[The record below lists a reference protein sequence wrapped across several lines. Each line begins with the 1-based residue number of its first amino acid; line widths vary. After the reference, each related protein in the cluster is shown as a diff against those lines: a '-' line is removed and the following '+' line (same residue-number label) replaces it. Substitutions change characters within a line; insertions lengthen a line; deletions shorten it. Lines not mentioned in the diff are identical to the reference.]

1 MSEDKLEMELENNE
15 MADNAI
21 YFKLSVDEDIGAMA
35 FEILDNTIE
44 GSITSNLLTPLAK
57 GISNL
62 LEQDPDFLYEA
73 GSEALKGEYI
83 ESNNKTMH

>member
-1 MSEDKLEMELENNE
+1 MSDSKLEGELESNE

-35 FEILDNTIE
+35 FEILDNTVE

-62 LEQDPDFLYEA
+62 LEQDPDFLYDA
-73 GSEALKGEYI
+73 GSESSDSNYV

>member
-1 MSEDKLEMELENNE
+1 MDEKKLEMELENNE

-73 GSEALKGEYI
+73 GSEVSEGDYI
-83 ESNNKTMH
+83 ESNSKTMH

>member
-1 MSEDKLEMELENNE
+1 MDENKMELE
-15 MADNAI
+15 DNVI
-21 YFKLSVDEDIGAMA
+21 YFKLSVDEEVGAMSL
-35 FEILDNTIE
+35 EILDNTIE

>member
-1 MSEDKLEMELENNE
+1 MSENKLETELERNE
-15 MADNAI
+15 MEDNAI
-21 YFKLSVDEDIGAMA
+21 YFKLSVDESVGAMA
-35 FEILDNTIE
+35 FEILDNTVE

-73 GSEALKGEYI
+73 GSEVSDSNYV
-83 ESNNKTMH
+83 ESNNKTVH

>member
-1 MSEDKLEMELENNE
+1 MSENKLETELENNE

-21 YFKLSVDEDIGAMA
+21 YFKLSVDEDIGAMS

-62 LEQDPDFLYEA
+62 LEQEPDFLYDA
-73 GSEALKGEYI
+73 GSEISEGDYI
-83 ESNNKTMH
+83 ESNSKTMH

>member
-1 MSEDKLEMELENNE
+1 

-35 FEILDNTIE
+35 FEILDNTVE

-62 LEQDPDFLYEA
+62 LEQDPDFLYDA
-73 GSEALKGEYI
+73 GSESSDSNYV

>member
-1 MSEDKLEMELENNE
+1 MSENKLEIELERNE
-15 MADNAI
+15 MEDNAI
-21 YFKLSVDEDIGAMA
+21 YFKLSVDESVGAMA
-35 FEILDNTIE
+35 FEILDNTVE

-73 GSEALKGEYI
+73 GSEVSDSNYV

>member
-1 MSEDKLEMELENNE
+1 MSENKLEIELERNE
-15 MADNAI
+15 MEDNAI
-21 YFKLSVDEDIGAMA
+21 YFKLSVDESVGAMA
-35 FEILDNTIE
+35 FEILDNTVE

-73 GSEALKGEYI
+73 GSEVSDSNYV
-83 ESNNKTMH
+83 ESNNKTVH

>member
-1 MSEDKLEMELENNE
+1 MSENKLERELERNE
-15 MADNAI
+15 MEDNAI
-21 YFKLSVDEDIGAMA
+21 YFKLSVDESMGAMA
-35 FEILDNTIE
+35 FEILDNTVE